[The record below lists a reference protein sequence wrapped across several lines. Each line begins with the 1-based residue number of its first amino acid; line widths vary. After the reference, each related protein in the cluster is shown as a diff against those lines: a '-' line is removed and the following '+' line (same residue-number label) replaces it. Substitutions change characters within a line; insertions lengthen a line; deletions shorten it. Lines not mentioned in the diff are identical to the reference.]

1 MTIYFTL
8 FCCSKYPVSI
18 NIPVPVETGYGI
30 PAEPTQDW
38 LGKEVIVLLRRL
50 IQWIFGKSLKNDRLS
65 TEKYS
70 VLWGMPLLASDA
82 ISSVAYAVE
91 EMLWVL
97 IPVVGAASFLWMP
110 RIAIAI
116 LGLLLILTF
125 SYRHVVEAYP
135 NGGGAYIVAR
145 ENLGPLYSLIAGAS
159 LAVGY
164 ILTVAVSVCAGT
176 IAFTSA
182 VPVLN
187 PYRVG
192 IAMIFVI
199 LLVIGNVRG
208 VRESSRLFSL
218 PTYAFILAV
227 VALVI
232 VGAVKYYTGYN
243 TVISAPAATQIPIG
257 TQAVTLFILLA
268 AFSSGCSALTGVEA
282 ISNAVPNFEDPA
294 PQKAKLTYLLLA
306 AAIVVCFGGIAY
318 LTKLYQVIPHPE
330 LTVMAQISRA
340 VFGPGIMFYF
350 IQATTTI
357 ILAMAANTAFAG
369 FPTLLSI
376 IAQDGY
382 APRQLALR
390 GHRLN
395 YTNGI
400 GFLAF
405 LAILLIIIFRADTH
419 LLIALYAV
427 GVFAAFTL
435 SQAGMLV
442 HWLRTKSE
450 GWRHKALINGLGAV
464 TTLIATIVVGVTKFT
479 QGAWIVF
486 VVVPLII
493 MIMYGIKRHYQSVA
507 QQLDVPN
514 DLLKTLDLD
523 NPRPNH
529 VIIPVDSLNSMV
541 IKALR
546 YASSIT
552 THVEVFHVEP
562 YEGEADKLRRK
573 WGMLNTEVPLI
584 IKESPYRDVVGSL
597 IKYIDSEEHASKPG
611 DIITVLLPQF
621 FVYKWYHVLLHNNTS
636 IFIARAML
644 NKHNVVVSVLPF
656 YLKESVKKK
665 SRIGDR

>member
-1 MTIYFTL
+1 
-8 FCCSKYPVSI
+8 
-18 NIPVPVETGYGI
+18 
-30 PAEPTQDW
+30 
-38 LGKEVIVLLRRL
+38 
-50 IQWIFGKSLKNDRLS
+50 
-65 TEKYS
+65 
-70 VLWGMPLLASDA
+70 
-82 ISSVAYAVE
+82 
-91 EMLWVL
+91 
-97 IPVVGAASFLWMP
+97 
-110 RIAIAI
+110 
-116 LGLLLILTF
+116 
-125 SYRHVVEAYP
+125 
-135 NGGGAYIVAR
+135 
-145 ENLGPLYSLIAGAS
+145 
-159 LAVGY
+159 
-164 ILTVAVSVCAGT
+164 
-176 IAFTSA
+176 
-182 VPVLN
+182 
-187 PYRVG
+187 
-192 IAMIFVI
+192 
-199 LLVIGNVRG
+199 
-208 VRESSRLFSL
+208 
-218 PTYAFILAV
+218 

-318 LTKLYQVIPHPE
+318 LTKLYQVIPNPE

-382 APRQLALR
+382 VPRQLALR